1 MNHLP
6 FDPEQED
13 ATRTVLIPG
22 ARKPFASPSRTGWAH
37 HLVQQSGND
46 DGRRAPL
53 TALPL
58 RMGRRAQCEWVV
70 ADPEVS
76 SLHCQVLVDPH
87 TEEAV
92 VTDLGSTNGTFVDG
106 VRVAGRAV
114 LANGALLQMGS
125 HVFRHDYRPAR
136 EAQRA
141 EELARDLET
150 ASRYIRSLLP
160 PPMRLG
166 PVRTEWYFQPSA
178 LLGGDAL
185 GYFQLDASR
194 FAGYLI
200 DVSGH
205 GIGAAVHTVS
215 VLNVLR
221 QRALP
226 GVDFARPE
234 QVLQRLNAMFSM
246 EEHGGL
252 YFTMW
257 YGVYDMQTR
266 NLVYVSAGHHAA
278 YLVSADRLSF
288 QPLKT
293 RNPVVGAMPDHCF
306 QSAQVRVPE
315 GSMLH
320 IFSDGLFEVES
331 VDGHLGRLSELEPL
345 MLGAPMAG
353 LTEPERLVMGAR
365 ERARP
370 GPPDDDVSLLTVTFL
385 T

>member
-1 MNHLP
+1 MNDLP
-6 FDPEQED
+6 FDPGQDD
-13 ATRTVLIPG
+13 APRTILVTV
-22 ARKPFASPSRTGWAH
+22 ARTPSVSPSRAGWAH
-37 HLVQQSGND
+37 YLVQQSGTEE
-46 DGRRAPL
+46 GRRAPL

-58 RMGRRAQCEWVV
+58 RMGRRALCEWVV

-76 SLHCQVLVDPH
+76 SLHCQVHLDSETDH
-87 TEEAV
+87 AV

-106 VRVAGRAV
+106 VRVTGRV
-114 LANGALLQMGS
+114 MLTHGGLLQLGS
-125 HVFRHDYRPAR
+125 QVFRHDFLPAR

-160 PPMRLG
+160 PPMRSG
-166 PVRTEWYFQPSA
+166 PVRTEWYFKPSA
-178 LLGGDAL
+178 QLGGDAL
-185 GYFQLDASR
+185 GYFQLDEHR
-194 FAGYLI
+194 FAGYVI

-226 GVDFARPE
+226 GVDFAQPE
-234 QVLQRLNAMFSM
+234 QVLQRLNAMFAM

-252 YFTMW
+252 FFTMW
-257 YGVYDMQTR
+257 YGVYDTQMR
-266 NLVYVSAGHHAA
+266 KLVYASAGHHPA
-278 YLVSADRLSF
+278 YLVAADRRSL

-293 RNPVVGAMPDHCF
+293 RNPVLGVMPEHRF
-306 QSAQVRVPE
+306 ESAHAPVPE
-315 GSMLH
+315 GSLLH
-320 IFSDGLFEVES
+320 MFSDGLFEIQFA
-331 VDGHLGRLSELEPL
+331 DGHLGRLSDLEPF
-345 MLGAPMAG
+345 MLGAPIAG
-353 LTEPERLVMGAR
+353 LTEPERLVNAAR

>member
-1 MNHLP
+1 
-6 FDPEQED
+6 
-13 ATRTVLIPG
+13 VLISA
-22 ARKPFASPSRTGWAH
+22 ARMPAAPSLRASWAH
-37 HLVQQSGND
+37 HLVQQSGHEE
-46 DGRRAPL
+46 GRRAPL

-58 RMGRRAQCEWVV
+58 RLGRRAQCEWVV

-76 SLHCQVLVDPH
+76 SLHCQVQVDPE
-87 TEEAV
+87 TGGVV

-106 VRVAGRAV
+106 VRVAGRAT
-114 LANGALLQMGS
+114 LPDGGLLQLGS
-125 HVFRHDYRPAR
+125 QVFRHDFRPAK

-160 PPMRLG
+160 LPMRSG

-178 LLGGDAL
+178 QLGGDAL
-185 GYFQLDASR
+185 GYFQIDERR

-226 GVDFARPE
+226 GVDFAQPE
-234 QVLQRLNAMFSM
+234 QVLQCLNAMFAM
-246 EEHGGL
+246 EQHGGL

-257 YGVYDMQTR
+257 YGVFDTLARSLAYA
-266 NLVYVSAGHHAA
+266 SAGHHPA
-278 YLVSADRLSF
+278 YLVAADRQSL
-288 QPLKT
+288 QPLRT
-293 RNPVVGAMPDHCF
+293 RNPVVGAMPEHRF
-306 QSAQVRVPE
+306 QSAQVQVPE
-315 GSMLH
+315 GSLLH
-320 IFSDGLFEVES
+320 VFSDGLFEIES
-331 VDGHLGRLSELEPL
+331 VDGRLGRLSELEPL
-345 MLGAPMAG
+345 MLRAPIAG
-353 LTEPERLVMGAR
+353 LTEPERLVMAAR
-365 ERARP
+365 EQARP